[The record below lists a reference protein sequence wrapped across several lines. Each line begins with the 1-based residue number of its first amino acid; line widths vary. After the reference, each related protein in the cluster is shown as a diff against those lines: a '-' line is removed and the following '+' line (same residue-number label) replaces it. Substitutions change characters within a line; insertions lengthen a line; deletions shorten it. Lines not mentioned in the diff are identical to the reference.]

1 MITDKKENLYPGH
14 IFCQYTAC
22 SCPEIF
28 PAEYR
33 DKVLFLYPSTSSIIA
48 STIESAATLL
58 SSKHTNKT
66 YLTWRDLKTGGKVI
80 FCEIC
85 KSIFSSSYL
94 VCDITTLNF
103 NLLFEIGYIY
113 GLSKPLIP
121 IFDTSF
127 GESKN
132 LLSKIGL
139 LDTVGYIPFLNSQDL
154 TTIVEDGVPDVTL
167 QRSSQVDTFRP
178 VFYLKTPLDT
188 EGSVRITSSLKKS
201 AFRFRV
207 YDPKETF
214 RLPMSRAI
222 QEVDRSLAI
231 IAHLLSPERREALI
245 HNARCAFVAGFAMA
259 SQKRVLLI
267 QEGIFSQ
274 PIDYREIVR
283 EYEDLTQISVIMSD
297 FLKEIVDALQSPV
310 KVVESVQ
317 RSILEDIDMGDIAA
331 ENEIENLRSYY
342 VRTGQFTAAR
352 KGHAQLVVGRKGSG
366 KTALFYA
373 LRHHIGA
380 ERYGVL
386 ILDLK
391 PEGYQFAKLRDM
403 LLSKFSMAIKQ
414 HTLTAIWDYVLLLE
428 LAHKIISD
436 KKEINAAHKDP
447 EKWKTWDLLKC
458 EYALHRNIEEGDFS
472 ERLSALIDAIVKRS
486 PSTNIDM
493 GTPEITQ
500 MVFLHDIKKLRDLIV
515 DYLQDKDEVW
525 VLFDNLDKNWKINQ
539 ADDYE
544 AIILRCLLDASR
556 KLQKMLIKE
565 DINFHS
571 IVFIRNDIYSFFLDK
586 TTDRGK
592 DQVTYLDWNDT
603 DLFKEIF
610 RLRINRD
617 QKSKETLDEIWAR
630 IFDLHVLS
638 ESSFNYIIDRTL
650 LRPRDFLLFI
660 HYALQ
665 TAINRGHGRIS
676 QEDILH
682 AEESYS
688 RDLFEGLLYEI
699 RDISPDLENVLYG
712 FLENNRTMFESDLI
726 EILQNCK
733 IPADKIELTINTLL
747 WFCFIGINASDMT
760 ERYAYSTG
768 YDIKMLLKLG
778 DWTQKEQSERMY
790 AIHPG
795 FSRVLELKK

>member
-1 MITDKKENLYPGH
+1 MIH
-14 IFCQYTAC
+14 
-22 SCPEIF
+22 
-28 PAEYR
+28 
-33 DKVLFLYPSTSSIIA
+33 
-48 STIESAATLL
+48 L
-58 SSKHTNKT
+58 S
-66 YLTWRDLKTGGKVI
+66 
-80 FCEIC
+80 
-85 KSIFSSSYL
+85 
-94 VCDITTLNF
+94 
-103 NLLFEIGYIY
+103 
-113 GLSKPLIP
+113 
-121 IFDTSF
+121 

-132 LLSKIGL
+132 LLSKIGI
-139 LDTVGYIPFLNSQDL
+139 LDTVGYKPFLNSQDI
-154 TTIVEDGVPDVTL
+154 TTIVENGVSDISF
-167 QRSSQVDTFRP
+167 QRTPQVDTFRP
-178 VFYLKTPLDT
+178 VYYLKTPLDT

-214 RLPMSRAI
+214 RLPINRAI
-222 QEVDRSLAI
+222 QEVDRSFAV
-231 IAHLLSPERREALI
+231 IAHLLSPDRKEALI

-267 QEGIFSQ
+267 QEGIFNQ

-283 EYEDLTQISVIMSD
+283 EYGDLAQIGVIMSD
-297 FLKEIVDALQSPV
+297 FLKELVDALQSPV
-310 KVVESVQ
+310 KIVESVQ
-317 RSILEDIDMGDIAA
+317 RSVLENIDIGDIAA

-342 VRTGQFTAAR
+342 VRTGEFTAAR
-352 KGHAQLVVGRKGSG
+352 KGHAQLVIGRKGSG

-386 ILDLK
+386 VLDLK

-403 LLSKFSMAIKQ
+403 LLAKFSMAIKQ

-436 KKEINAAHKDP
+436 RKEENAAHKDQK
-447 EKWKTWDLLKC
+447 KWERWDALKR

-472 ERLSALIDAIVKRS
+472 ERLSALIDVIVKRA
-486 PSTNIDM
+486 PATKIEM

-500 MVFLHDIKKLRDLIV
+500 MVFLHDIKRLRDLIV

-525 VLFDNLDKNWKINQ
+525 VLFDNLDKNWKINE

-544 AIILRCLLDASR
+544 AVILRCLLDASR

-571 IVFIRNDIYSFFLDK
+571 VVFIRNDIYSFFLDK

-592 DQVTYLDWNDT
+592 DQVIRLDWNDI

-617 QKSKETLDEIWAR
+617 QKSKETFDDIWSR
-630 IFDLHVLS
+630 IFDLHVS
-638 ESSFNYIIDRTL
+638 GESSFNYIIEHTL

-665 TAINRGHGRIS
+665 TAINKGHNRIT

-699 RDISPDLENVLYG
+699 RDISPTLEDVLYG
-712 FLENNRTMFESDLI
+712 FLEGHRTMFESELI
-726 EILQNCK
+726 GVLQQCK
-733 IPADKIELTINTLL
+733 IPDDKIEQTINTLL
-747 WFCFIGINASDMT
+747 WFCFLGINSSDMT

-768 YDIKMLLKLG
+768 YDLKMLLKLG
-778 DWTQKEQSERMY
+778 DWAQKEKSEKMY

-795 FSRVLELKK
+795 FSKVLELKN